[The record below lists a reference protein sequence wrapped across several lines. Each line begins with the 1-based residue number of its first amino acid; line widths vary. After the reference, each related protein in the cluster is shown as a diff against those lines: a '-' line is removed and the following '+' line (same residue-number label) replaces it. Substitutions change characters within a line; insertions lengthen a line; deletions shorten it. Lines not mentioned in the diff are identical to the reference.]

1 MYRSATMAS
10 LKNIAIAAL
19 LATASAFPSMP
30 RLTERQLGYHDMSR
44 RQNKAAAESGLSDL
58 DILQL

>member
-1 MYRSATMAS
+1 MAS

-19 LATASAFPSMP
+19 MATASAFPTMP